1 MYIGIAMSIPTYM
14 AKGFLKYAMLRIIS
28 EGDITGYQIIKR
40 IANKTGHKPSTG
52 SIYPLLKIMEKDGW
66 IIGEKSEDKTY
77 YKITDLGKRKITEM
91 PEIKSDYIQKIHNSI
106 SLAHE
111 AFEDTGSL
119 NYLVHDEITNI
130 LMPLL
135 IDVGKLLEGG
145 VEPDKIIKIISKAR
159 NDLNKYKR

>member
-1 MYIGIAMSIPTYM
+1 
-14 AKGFLKYAMLRIIS
+14 
-28 EGDITGYQIIKR
+28 
-40 IANKTGHKPSTG
+40 
-52 SIYPLLKIMEKDGW
+52 
-66 IIGEKSEDKTY
+66 
-77 YKITDLGKRKITEM
+77 M

-106 SLAHE
+106 SL
-111 AFEDTGSL
+111 
-119 NYLVHDEITNI
+119 ITNI